1 MNAFV
6 LVILVLSAKAP
17 GDMIAFGFY
26 ETSKECWRVAAQ
38 IDASTRLIL
47 QLSCKAIV

>member
-1 MNAFV
+1 MSFV

-17 GDMIAFGFY
+17 GDMIAFGVF
-26 ETSKECWRVAAQ
+26 ESAKECWRVAAQ

-47 QLSCKAIV
+47 NLSCKAIV